1 MIGIYKIT
9 SPTKKI
15 YIGQSIN
22 VERRLN
28 SYFKMN
34 HCKQQVRL
42 YNSFKKHGVD
52 NHKFEIVEE
61 CSVEMLND
69 RERHY
74 QEIYNTIDNGL
85 NCLLT
90 KTSDKSGVM
99 SIESRNKMSIKLI
112 GNTRAKGLKRTQEQK
127 DLISNRMKGNTPWN
141 KGVKRTEEELE
152 KMSLNRKGKMTGED
166 NYMSNLIVNL
176 ETGIFYFGIREAS
189 DAYDGKYHSMRDRL
203 NGKTKNKTSF
213 KCLN

>member
-9 SPTKKI
+9 SPSNKA

-22 VERRLN
+22 IERRFN
-28 SYFKMN
+28 SYLKMN

-42 YNSFKKHGVD
+42 YNSFNKYGAE
-52 NHKFEIVEE
+52 NHKFEVLEE
-61 CSVEMLND
+61 CSIELLNK
-69 RERHY
+69 RERYY
-74 QEIYNTIDNGL
+74 QEVYNTIDEGL

-90 KTSDKSGVM
+90 KTSDKSGKM

-112 GNTRAKGLKRTQEQK
+112 GNTRAKGLKRSQEQR

-166 NYMSNLIVNL
+166 NYMSSIIVNL
-176 ETGIFYFGIREAS
+176 ETGIFYFGIKEAS